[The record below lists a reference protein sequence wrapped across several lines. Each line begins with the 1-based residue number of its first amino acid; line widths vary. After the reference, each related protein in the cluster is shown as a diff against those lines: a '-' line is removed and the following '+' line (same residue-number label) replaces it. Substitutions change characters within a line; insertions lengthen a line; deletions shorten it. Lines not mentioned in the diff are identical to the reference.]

1 MTRSREFKA
10 GIAGAPVTDWRFYDS
25 KWGES
30 LLKLPQNNLAGYDSA
45 SLIPRARDLHGY
57 LMLMYGTA
65 DDNVHPQNEE
75 AFMNALIAAGKPYE
89 VELFPMRKHGFVDT
103 PALIQRYNAMVA
115 FWDKNL

>member
-1 MTRSREFKA
+1 
-10 GIAGAPVTDWRFYDS
+10 
-25 KWGES
+25 
-30 LLKLPQNNLAGYDSA
+30 
-45 SLIPRARDLHGY
+45 
-57 LMLMYGTA
+57 MLMYGTA

>member
-1 MTRSREFKA
+1 LQHWLGKRQAVEADSL
-10 GIAGAPVTDWRFYDS
+10 GITAPAA
-25 KWGES
+25 
-30 LLKLPQNNLAGYDSA
+30 LA

-57 LMLMYGTA
+57 PMLIYGTA

-89 VELFPMRKHGFVDT
+89 VELFPMRKHGFLDT
-103 PALIQRYNAMVA
+103 PALIQRYNAMAA